1 MDGIPVD
8 IFDELRI
15 DTMDDYKK
23 FIPGNIKE
31 NFTSKD
37 LANTAKIP
45 QGLAA
50 TLLNILLE
58 TGTVKRIGKVG
69 NAYIYNVN

>member
-45 QGLAA
+45 QGLAS